1 MYYGKKQFN
10 ECGCEIIATF
20 NALKDLNFNNDF
32 SLSLLIDYFEKM
44 ELF

>member
-20 NALKDLNFNNDF
+20 NAFKDLNFNKDF